1 MKTRK
6 LTAIVALLFITSIA
20 FSQDYAFK
28 VMANKGSN
36 EVKTGDTWQPIK
48 TGSSLKSSDEV
59 KLADNA
65 YLGLISAQGKPLEVR
80 EAGNYK
86 VADLTKKIAAGSS
99 VVNKYTDFILSSNA
113 ETKKNR
119 LSATGAVHR
128 GDPSE
133 INVHLPENQ
142 TSIMSN
148 VAVVSWT
155 TTVPGPYVIVVLN
168 MADEE
173 LAKIETAEKTVS
185 INVKDPKYKFNVPGD
200 PFSKGL
206 VLQVFSKADAK
217 QDSKRFVIQALD
229 SKSAEKLNTELG
241 TVVSE
246 VSEESA
252 MQQLIL
258 AGFYES
264 HHLLID
270 AIAAYEKAIKLEPEV
285 TSYQESYDEFLI
297 RNNIKK

>member
-6 LTAIVALLFITSIA
+6 LTVAAVFLLIA
-20 FSQDYAFK
+20 STTFAQDYAFK

-36 EVKTGDTWQPIK
+36 EVKSGDTWQPIK

-65 YLGLISAQGKPLEVR
+65 YLGLISAEGKPLEVR
-80 EAGNYK
+80 QAGNHK

-142 TSIMSN
+142 TSIMN
-148 VAVVSWT
+148 NTAVVSWT
-155 TTVPGPYVIVVLN
+155 TTVPGPYVVTVLN

-173 LAKIETAEKTVS
+173 LARIETAEKTVS
-185 INVKDPKYKFNVPGD
+185 IDVKDPKYKFNVPGD

-206 VLQVFSKADAK
+206 VIQVFSKGNAK
-217 QDSKRFVIQALD
+217 QDSKRFVVQALD
-229 SKSAEKLNTELG
+229 TKNAEKLGAELNAVVTEV
-241 TVVSE
+241 T
-246 VSEESA
+246 EESA